1 MEHVVGRAGDSG
13 VLTATL
19 PDELE
24 QVVDARQ
31 NVVHEDDRVK
41 DLLLALAELVQ
52 RHERSIPDLGQVL
65 DSVVERSSRSHRR
78 PDLDPQTS
86 RSGDGVK
93 DLEQGLGLVRRTV
106 LVDGHV
112 DVVVAQDGGHAEQ
125 GCKEVRDDV
134 ERVVEVDREEI
145 LVLLTRQVPL
155 DQACVRVE
163 VASRSIEV
171 VVASGVGSRLLLGP
185 TPAKEPCAVPP
196 AALLT
201 VQRLVPLESLIDKD
215 GLRVSEALLGVV
227 GREGGDE
234 LEDTEALVERGEDGW
249 RSC

>member
-41 DLLLALAELVQ
+41 DLLLALAELVK
-52 RHERSIPDLGQVL
+52 RHKRSVPDLGQVL

-93 DLEQGLGLVRRTV
+93 DLEQGLSLVR
-106 LVDGHV
+106 
-112 DVVVAQDGGHAEQ
+112 
-125 GCKEVRDDV
+125 
-134 ERVVEVDREEI
+134 
-145 LVLLTRQVPL
+145 
-155 DQACVRVE
+155 
-163 VASRSIEV
+163 
-171 VVASGVGSRLLLGP
+171 
-185 TPAKEPCAVPP
+185 
-196 AALLT
+196 
-201 VQRLVPLESLIDKD
+201 
-215 GLRVSEALLGVV
+215 
-227 GREGGDE
+227 
-234 LEDTEALVERGEDGW
+234 
-249 RSC
+249 